1 MRIAVINTVFDRG
14 GAARVMGGIVAAACA
29 AGHRCL
35 VAAARG
41 DAAVVEAMCR
51 GGVAAGRGDVA
62 VGRGDVTTYRIE
74 GRLGVLRNVVE
85 ARLRDNDGFLAS
97 RATRR
102 LIARLEEWAPD
113 VIHLHNLHG
122 YYIDSRLLFD
132 YIRRSGCR
140 VVWTLHDGW
149 TLTGHCALFSAI
161 GCNGWESG
169 CERCHHIGEYPRCV
183 TKGHS
188 ARNFALK
195 RLTFSGVERL
205 RIVTPSQWL
214 GGLVKR
220 SYLGDYE
227 MTVIPNGVDLD
238 RFKPRENDVKARL
251 GIEGRTMLLGVASK
265 WLSVKGLDDFVALA
279 QLLGEEYAIV
289 MVGVDERLRQRLPG
303 RIIAL
308 PHTESV
314 EELAEL
320 YTAADLLLNLSREES
335 FGLVSLE
342 ALACGTPVLTY
353 DCTAAPEVLRRHAGE
368 CDCGIIVRAA
378 EGVTAVAV
386 AIEAG
391 QWREITAEQCTLQAA
406 GYSAKA
412 LYARYLSL
420 YE

>member
-51 GGVAAGRGDVA
+51 GDVAA
-62 VGRGDVTTYRIE
+62 GRGDVTTYRIE

>member
-1 MRIAVINTVFDRG
+1 MRIAVINTFFDRG
-14 GAARVMGGIVAAACA
+14 GAARVMGGIVAAACG

-51 GGVAAGRGDVA
+51 NDVAAARGDV
-62 VGRGDVTTYRIE
+62 VVYRIE
-74 GRLGVLRNVVE
+74 GRLGVLRNVAE
-85 ARLRDNDGFLAS
+85 ARLRDNDGFLAR

-102 LIARLEEWAPD
+102 LIARLEEFVPD
-113 VIHLHNLHG
+113 VIHLPNLHG

>member
-1 MRIAVINTVFDRG
+1 MRIAVINTFFDRG
-14 GAARVMGGIVAAACA
+14 GAACVMGGIVAAACA
-29 AGHRCL
+29 ARHRCL

-51 GGVAAGRGDVA
+51 NDVAAARGDV
-62 VGRGDVTTYRIE
+62 VVYRIE
-74 GRLGVLRNVVE
+74 GRLGVLRNVAE
-85 ARLRDNDGFLAS
+85 ARLRDNDGFLAR

-102 LIARLEEWAPD
+102 LIARLEEFVPD

-122 YYIDSRLLFD
+122 YYIDSRQLFD

-251 GIEGRTMLLGVASK
+251 GIAGRTMLLGVAFK

>member
-1 MRIAVINTVFDRG
+1 MRIAVINTFFDRG

-29 AGHRCL
+29 AGHRRPVPAARGEL
-35 VAAARG
+35 DGVAAMRRTDVAAARG
-41 DAAVVEAMCR
+41 DVV
-51 GGVAAGRGDVA
+51 G
-62 VGRGDVTTYRIE
+62 YRIE
-74 GRLGVLRNVVE
+74 GRLGVLRNVAE
-85 ARLRDNDGFLAS
+85 ARLRDNDGFLAR

-102 LIARLEEWAPD
+102 LIARLEEFVPD

-169 CERCHHIGEYPRCV
+169 CERCYHIGEYPRCV

>member
-1 MRIAVINTVFDRG
+1 MKVVILNTADAHG
-14 GAARVMGGIVAAACA
+14 GAAIASWRLLHAL
-29 AGHRCL
+29 AGEGVDARML
-35 VAAARG
+35 VVDRTTA
-41 DAAVVEAMCR
+41 DPLV
-51 GGVAAGRGDVA
+51 DVA
-62 VGRGDVTTYRIE
+62 GTAEQRRWALLRERIGIFAANGLNRRDLFKVSTARYGVDVLSHPWLRSADVVCLNWINHGMLSLTDVGRLAAMGK
-74 GRLGVLRNVVE
+74 RL
-85 ARLRDNDGFLAS
+85 
-97 RATRR
+97 
-102 LIARLEEWAPD
+102 
-113 VIHLHNLHG
+113 
-122 YYIDSRLLFD
+122 
-132 YIRRSGCR
+132 
-140 VVWTLHDGW
+140 VWTLHDGW

>member
-51 GGVAAGRGDVA
+51 GDVAA
-62 VGRGDVTTYRIE
+62 GRGDVTTYRIE

-140 VVWTLHDGW
+140 VVWTLHDCW
-149 TLTGHCALFSAI
+149 SLTGHCARFTAI

>member
-1 MRIAVINTVFDRG
+1 MRIAVINTFFDRG

-51 GGVAAGRGDVA
+51 NDVAAARGDV
-62 VGRGDVTTYRIE
+62 VVYRIE
-74 GRLGVLRNVVE
+74 GRLGVLRTVAE

-140 VVWTLHDGW
+140 VVWTLHDCW
-149 TLTGHCALFSAI
+149 SLTGHCARFTAI

>member
-1 MRIAVINTVFDRG
+1 MRIAVINTFFDRG

-29 AGHRCL
+29 SGHRCL

-51 GGVAAGRGDVA
+51 NDVAAARGDV
-62 VGRGDVTTYRIE
+62 VVYRIE
-74 GRLGVLRNVVE
+74 GRLGVLRNVAE
-85 ARLRDNDGFLAS
+85 ARLRDNDGFLAR

-102 LIARLEEWAPD
+102 LIARLEEFVPD

-161 GCNGWESG
+161 GCNRWESG
-169 CERCHHIGEYPRCV
+169 CELCSHIGEYPRCV

-205 RIVTPSQWL
+205 RIVTPSEWL

-238 RFKPRENDVKARL
+238 RFKPRASDVKARL
-251 GIEGRTMLLGVASK
+251 GIAGRTMLLGVASK
-265 WLSVKGLDDFVALA
+265 WLSAKGLDDFVALA

-289 MVGVDERLRQRLPG
+289 MVGVDERLRRRLPG

-308 PHTESV
+308 PRTESV

-353 DCTAAPEVLRRHAGE
+353 DCTAAPEVLRGYAGE

>member
-51 GGVAAGRGDVA
+51 GDVAAGRGDE
-62 VGRGDVTTYRIE
+62 TTYRIE

-183 TKGHS
+183 TKGHT

>member
-51 GGVAAGRGDVA
+51 GGVAAGRGDV
-62 VGRGDVTTYRIE
+62 TTYRIE

-102 LIARLEEWAPD
+102 LIARLEEWTPD

-183 TKGHS
+183 TKGHT

>member
-1 MRIAVINTVFDRG
+1 
-14 GAARVMGGIVAAACA
+14 
-29 AGHRCL
+29 
-35 VAAARG
+35 
-41 DAAVVEAMCR
+41 
-51 GGVAAGRGDVA
+51 
-62 VGRGDVTTYRIE
+62 
-74 GRLGVLRNVVE
+74 
-85 ARLRDNDGFLAS
+85 
-97 RATRR
+97 
-102 LIARLEEWAPD
+102 
-113 VIHLHNLHG
+113 
-122 YYIDSRLLFD
+122 
-132 YIRRSGCR
+132 
-140 VVWTLHDGW
+140 
-149 TLTGHCALFSAI
+149 
-161 GCNGWESG
+161 
-169 CERCHHIGEYPRCV
+169 
-183 TKGHS
+183 
-188 ARNFALK
+188 
-195 RLTFSGVERL
+195 
-205 RIVTPSQWL
+205 
-214 GGLVKR
+214 
-220 SYLGDYE
+220 
-227 MTVIPNGVDLD
+227 
-238 RFKPRENDVKARL
+238 
-251 GIEGRTMLLGVASK
+251 MLLGVASK

-412 LYARYLSL
+412 IYARYLSL

>member
-1 MRIAVINTVFDRG
+1 MRIAVINTFFDRG

-51 GGVAAGRGDVA
+51 GDVAA
-62 VGRGDVTTYRIE
+62 GRGDVTTYRIE
-74 GRLGVLRNVVE
+74 GRLGVFRNVVE

>member
-1 MRIAVINTVFDRG
+1 MRIAVINTFFDRG

-51 GGVAAGRGDVA
+51 NDVAAARGDV
-62 VGRGDVTTYRIE
+62 VVYRIE
-74 GRLGVLRNVVE
+74 GRLGVLRNVAE
-85 ARLRDNDGFLAS
+85 ARLRDNDGFLAR

-102 LIARLEEWAPD
+102 LIARLEEFVPD

-183 TKGHS
+183 TKGHT

-238 RFKPRENDVKARL
+238 RLKPRENDVKARL

-308 PHTESV
+308 PHTQSV

>member
-1 MRIAVINTVFDRG
+1 MRIAVINTFFDRG

-51 GGVAAGRGDVA
+51 NDVAAARGDV
-62 VGRGDVTTYRIE
+62 VVYRIE
-74 GRLGVLRNVVE
+74 GRLGVLRNVAE

>member
-1 MRIAVINTVFDRG
+1 MRIAVINTFFDRG
-14 GAARVMGGIVAAACA
+14 GAARVMGGLVAAACA
-29 AGHRCL
+29 AGNRCL

-41 DAAVVEAMCR
+41 DAAVVEAMFR
-51 GGVAAGRGDVA
+51 NDVAAARGDV
-62 VGRGDVTTYRIE
+62 VVYRIE
-74 GRLGVLRNVVE
+74 GRLGVLRNVAE
-85 ARLRDNDGFLAS
+85 ARLRDNDGFLAR

-102 LIARLEEWAPD
+102 LIARLEEFVPD

-183 TKGHS
+183 TKGHT

>member
-1 MRIAVINTVFDRG
+1 MRIAVINTFFDRG

-51 GGVAAGRGDVA
+51 NDVAAARGDV
-62 VGRGDVTTYRIE
+62 VVYRIE
-74 GRLGVLRNVVE
+74 GRLGVLRNVAE
-85 ARLRDNDGFLAS
+85 ARLRDNDGFLAR

-102 LIARLEEWAPD
+102 LIARLEEFVPD

-314 EELAEL
+314 EELVEL

-353 DCTAAPEVLRRHAGE
+353 DCTAAPEVLRRRAGE

>member
-51 GGVAAGRGDVA
+51 GGVAAGRGDV
-62 VGRGDVTTYRIE
+62 TTYRIE

-102 LIARLEEWAPD
+102 LIARLEEWTPD

-140 VVWTLHDGW
+140 VVWTLHDCW
-149 TLTGHCALFSAI
+149 PLTGHCALFTAI

-169 CERCHHIGEYPRCV
+169 CERCHHIGVYPRCV
-183 TKGHS
+183 TKGHT

>member
-1 MRIAVINTVFDRG
+1 
-14 GAARVMGGIVAAACA
+14 MGGIVAAACA

-51 GGVAAGRGDVA
+51 NDVAAARGDV
-62 VGRGDVTTYRIE
+62 VVYRIE
-74 GRLGVLRNVVE
+74 GRLGVLRNVAE
-85 ARLRDNDGFLAS
+85 ARLRDNDGFLAR

-102 LIARLEEWAPD
+102 LIARLEEFVPD

-183 TKGHS
+183 TKGHT

-238 RFKPRENDVKARL
+238 RLKPRENDVKARL

>member
-51 GGVAAGRGDVA
+51 GDVAA
-62 VGRGDVTTYRIE
+62 GRGDVTTYRIE
-74 GRLGVLRNVVE
+74 GRLGVLRNVAE

>member
-51 GGVAAGRGDVA
+51 GDVAAGRGGVA
-62 VGRGDVTTYRIE
+62 AGRGDVTTYRIE

-183 TKGHS
+183 TKGHT

-251 GIEGRTMLLGVASK
+251 GIAGRTMLLGVASK

>member
-1 MRIAVINTVFDRG
+1 MRIAVINTFFDRG

-51 GGVAAGRGDVA
+51 NDVAAARGDV
-62 VGRGDVTTYRIE
+62 VVYRIE
-74 GRLGVLRNVVE
+74 GRLGVLRNVAE

-132 YIRRSGCR
+132 YIRCSGCR
-140 VVWTLHDGW
+140 VVWTLHDCW
-149 TLTGHCALFSAI
+149 SLTGHCARFTAI

-169 CERCHHIGEYPRCV
+169 CERCGHIGEYPRCV
-183 TKGHS
+183 TKGRP
-188 ARNFALK
+188 AWNFALK

-238 RFKPRENDVKARL
+238 RFKPRENTTV
-251 GIEGRTMLLGVASK
+251 
-265 WLSVKGLDDFVALA
+265 W
-279 QLLGEEYAIV
+279 
-289 MVGVDERLRQRLPG
+289 
-303 RIIAL
+303 
-308 PHTESV
+308 
-314 EELAEL
+314 
-320 YTAADLLLNLSREES
+320 
-335 FGLVSLE
+335 
-342 ALACGTPVLTY
+342 
-353 DCTAAPEVLRRHAGE
+353 
-368 CDCGIIVRAA
+368 
-378 EGVTAVAV
+378 
-386 AIEAG
+386 
-391 QWREITAEQCTLQAA
+391 
-406 GYSAKA
+406 
-412 LYARYLSL
+412 
-420 YE
+420 

>member
-1 MRIAVINTVFDRG
+1 MRIAVINTFFDRG

-35 VAAARG
+35 VVAARG

-51 GGVAAGRGDVA
+51 NDVAAARGDV
-62 VGRGDVTTYRIE
+62 VVYRIE
-74 GRLGVLRNVVE
+74 GRLGVLRNVAE
-85 ARLRDNDGFLAS
+85 ARLRDNDGFLAR

-102 LIARLEEWAPD
+102 LIARLEEFVPD

>member
-51 GGVAAGRGDVA
+51 GGVAAGRGDV
-62 VGRGDVTTYRIE
+62 TTYRIE

-102 LIARLEEWAPD
+102 LIARLEEWTPD

-140 VVWTLHDGW
+140 VVWTLHDCW
-149 TLTGHCALFSAI
+149 SLTGHCALFTAI

-169 CERCHHIGEYPRCV
+169 CERCGHIGEYPRCV
-183 TKGHS
+183 TKGRP
-188 ARNFALK
+188 AWNFALK

-205 RIVTPSQWL
+205 RIVTPSEWL
-214 GGLVKR
+214 RRLVKR
-220 SYLGDYE
+220 SHLGSYE
-227 MTVIPNGVDLD
+227 VNVIPNGVDLD

>member
-1 MRIAVINTVFDRG
+1 MRIAVINTFFDRG

-29 AGHRCL
+29 AGHSCL

-41 DAAVVEAMCR
+41 CEAVVEALCCSD
-51 GGVAAGRGDVA
+51 AAESRGDVA
-62 VGRGDVTTYRIE
+62 VYRIE
-74 GRLGVLRNVVE
+74 GRLGVLRNVAE
-85 ARLRDNDGFLAS
+85 ARLRDNDGFLAQ

-102 LIARLEEWAPD
+102 LIARIEAFAPD

-169 CERCHHIGEYPRCV
+169 CELCRHVGEYPRCV

-205 RIVTPSQWL
+205 RIVTPSEWL

-220 SYLGDYE
+220 SYLGDYDV
-227 MTVIPNGVDLD
+227 TVIPNGVDLD
-238 RFKPRENDVKARL
+238 RFKPRESAVKARL
-251 GIEGRTMLLGVASK
+251 GIEGRTMLLGVAST
-265 WLSVKGLDDFVALA
+265 WLSAKGLDDFVALA
-279 QLLGEEYAIV
+279 ELLGEKYAIV

-308 PHTESV
+308 PRTESV
-314 EELAEL
+314 DELAEL
-320 YTAADLLLNLSREES
+320 YTAADFLLNLSREES

-342 ALACGTPVLTY
+342 ALACGTPVLAY
-353 DCTAAPEVLRRHAGE
+353 NCTAAPEVLRRHAGE
-368 CDCGIIVRAA
+368 RDCGIIVNEA
-378 EGVTAVAV
+378 EGVAAVAA
-386 AIEAG
+386 AIEGG
-391 QWREITAEQCTLQAA
+391 QWREITAEQCTLHAA

-412 LYARYLSL
+412 LYARYLPL

>member
-51 GGVAAGRGDVA
+51 GDVAA
-62 VGRGDVTTYRIE
+62 GRGDVTTYRIE

-251 GIEGRTMLLGVASK
+251 GIEGRTMLLGVASR